1 MSINLIHAIQ
11 SALTDEVVAQ
21 LGERIGLPPQA
32 TRAVVTTAAPA
43 LLAGLMHKA
52 ATLEGARSLFATA
65 VSPDVDAR
73 IAEQLPHLTDSTR
86 GVSELEG
93 AGRALLERSLDRR
106 AESLSD
112 EVAVQTG
119 VPAHAT
125 HAITGIV
132 GATMLGTLKQHLLK
146 SQGSVGQ
153 LPALLSHQMPLIV
166 PYLNDRL
173 LAALG
178 LGTVGAFT
186 GGVLAQLKAVSA
198 HIEHP
203 MPAAKPTPEV
213 TAAVHVPA
221 DAVVGEKRRSH
232 AWLWWLL
239 LALGLGAALL
249 AYLFPGNFAQLQH
262 RAGDAVGE
270 SAQPAVAAQP
280 ASVAVGASGEL
291 AAGVA
296 ASDGVASMVT
306 GTVQDAAASAAVDAA
321 SAPVVAPGGA
331 GVASGAS
338 GVGGASGVN
347 AAGGAGTAS
356 VGNGATGMSAA
367 NGANA
372 ANGAARAIATSDA
385 HQPGVAAAPA
395 KNSQFAFSVNEAGKP
410 TFTATVG
417 SEADKAQLIDELTK
431 RLGQYNYS
439 TNITVDPATKPADWL
454 ARLDGLVP
462 LMSVPGAELKLDGTR
477 VELSGAAANAKLGWQ
492 NALKSLF
499 GASYDVGA
507 FDPEHAV
514 EQATVNFR
522 SAVKALL
529 TGNPTCVA
537 ADIAKVLNLQVI
549 NFGSSSARVPAT
561 ANEDLGQSARV
572 LNACARNG
580 RVAKLEV
587 AGYSDNVGGEQANL
601 QLSKER
607 AEAVRSYLVKAGV
620 PADSLRAQGYGQ
632 AHPIAGNDTASG
644 RFANRRIEFSAQQ

>member
-132 GATMLGTLKQHLLK
+132 GATMLGMLKQHLLK

-153 LPALLSHQMPLIV
+153 LPALLSHQMPLIA

-173 LAALG
+173 LGALG

-186 GGVLAQLKAVSA
+186 GGVLGQLKAVSA

-249 AYLFPGNFAQLQH
+249 AYLFPGSFAQLQH

-270 SAQPAVAAQP
+270 SAQPVAAQP
-280 ASVAVGASGEL
+280 ASAAVGASGEL
-291 AAGVA
+291 AAAVA

-321 SAPVVAPGGA
+321 SAAASASASVVAASGA
-331 GVASGAS
+331 GVAGGAS
-338 GVGGASGVN
+338 GVGGASG
-347 AAGGAGTAS
+347 
-356 VGNGATGMSAA
+356 A
-367 NGANA
+367 NGA
-372 ANGAARAIATSDA
+372 SDA
-385 HQPGVAAAPA
+385 HQPGVAAAPS

-417 SEADKAQLIDELTK
+417 SEAEKTQLIDELTK
-431 RLGQYNYS
+431 RLGQNNYS
-439 TNITVDPATKPADWL
+439 ANITVDPATNPADWL

-477 VELSGAAANAKLGWQ
+477 IELSGAAANAKLGWQ

-561 ANEDLGQSARV
+561 ANDDLGQSARV

-620 PADSLRAQGYGQ
+620 PGDSLRAQGYGQ
-632 AHPIAGNDTASG
+632 THPIAGNDTASG

>member
-132 GATMLGTLKQHLLK
+132 GATMLGMLKQHLLK

-153 LPALLSHQMPLIV
+153 LPALLSHQMPLIA

-173 LAALG
+173 LGALGLGTLG

-186 GGVLAQLKAVSA
+186 GGVLGQLKAVSA

-249 AYLFPGNFAQLQH
+249 AYLFPGSFAQLQH

-270 SAQPAVAAQP
+270 SAQPVAAQP
-280 ASVAVGASGEL
+280 ASAAVGASGEL
-291 AAGVA
+291 AAAVA

-321 SAPVVAPGGA
+321 SAAASASASVVAASGA
-331 GVASGAS
+331 GVAGGAS
-338 GVGGASGVN
+338 GVGGASG
-347 AAGGAGTAS
+347 A
-356 VGNGATGMSAA
+356 NGASGTSA
-367 NGANA
+367 ANA
-372 ANGAARAIATSDA
+372 ANGAARANGASDA
-385 HQPGVAAAPA
+385 HQPGVAAAPS

-417 SEADKAQLIDELTK
+417 SEAEKTQLIDELTK
-431 RLGQYNYS
+431 RLGQNNYS
-439 TNITVDPATKPADWL
+439 ANITVDPATKPADWL
-454 ARLDGLVP
+454 TRLDGLVP

-477 VELSGAAANAKLGWQ
+477 IELSGAAANAKLGWQ

-514 EQATVNFR
+514 EQATANFR

-620 PADSLRAQGYGQ
+620 PGDSLRAQGYGQ

>member
-132 GATMLGTLKQHLLK
+132 GATMLGMLKQHLLK

-153 LPALLSHQMPLIV
+153 LPALLSHQMPLIA

-173 LAALG
+173 LGALG

-186 GGVLAQLKAVSA
+186 GGVLGQLKAVSA

-249 AYLFPGNFAQLQH
+249 AYLFPGSFAQLQH

-270 SAQPAVAAQP
+270 SAQPVAAQP
-280 ASVAVGASGEL
+280 ASAAVGASGEL
-291 AAGVA
+291 AAAVA

-321 SAPVVAPGGA
+321 SAAASASASVVAASGA
-331 GVASGAS
+331 GVAGGAS
-338 GVGGASGVN
+338 GVGGASG
-347 AAGGAGTAS
+347 
-356 VGNGATGMSAA
+356 A
-367 NGANA
+367 NGA
-372 ANGAARAIATSDA
+372 SDA
-385 HQPGVAAAPA
+385 HQPGVAAAPS

-417 SEADKAQLIDELTK
+417 SEAEKTQLIDELTK
-431 RLGQYNYS
+431 RLGQNNYS
-439 TNITVDPATKPADWL
+439 ANITVDPATNPADWL

-477 VELSGAAANAKLGWQ
+477 IELSGAAANPVWRWQ

-561 ANEDLGQSARV
+561 ANDDLGQSARV

-620 PADSLRAQGYGQ
+620 PGDSLRAQGYGQ
-632 AHPIAGNDTASG
+632 THPIAGNDTASG